1 MTQELLSHTVSESE
15 AGDRLDRLL
24 ARAFPALSRTRLK
37 VLIESGAVRSGGRTI
52 TEASY
57 RVKPGETLTTAVPD
71 ATPTHI
77 EAQTIALDIRYEDD
91 DLLIVDKPAG
101 MVVHPAPGNP
111 DRTLVNALLAHCGDS
126 LSGIGGVR
134 RPGIVHRIDKDTSGL
149 LVVAKNDAAHAGLA
163 AQFEAHTI
171 DREYI
176 AIVWGIPSP
185 PTGTVEGNIGRNP
198 GNRKKMAVVRAGS
211 GKPAIT
217 HFSVDRRLGLSACAL
232 QCRLETGRTHQ
243 IRVHCAHI
251 GHSVIGD
258 PLYGGRNPGRRS
270 RLSPESAA
278 IVRRFDRQA
287 LHAHVIGF
295 NHPVSGE
302 KIRMVS
308 ELPPD
313 IMTLIDALLG
323 RSSA

>member
-1 MTQELLSHTVSESE
+1 MTQESLSHTVSEGE

-57 RVKPGETLTTAVPD
+57 RVKPGELLTTTVPEV
-71 ATPTHI
+71 APTHI
-77 EAQTIALDIRYEDD
+77 AAQAIALDIRYEDD

-111 DRTLVNALLAHCGDS
+111 DLTLVNALLAHCGDS

-176 AIVWGIPSP
+176 AVVWGIPAP
-185 PTGTVEGNIGRNP
+185 PAGTVEGNIGRNP
-198 GNRKKMAVVRAGS
+198 GNRKKMAVVRTGS

-217 HFSVDRRLGLSACAL
+217 HYAVDRRLGLNACVL
-232 QCRLETGRTHQ
+232 RCRLETGRTHQ

-251 GHSVIGD
+251 GHTVIGD

-295 NHPVSGE
+295 DHPRSGRI
-302 KIRMVS
+302 IRVVS

-313 IMTLIDALLG
+313 IINLIKILNEKGA
-323 RSSA
+323 S